1 MIDFRSDTVT
11 RPTVAMRMAMA
22 NAEVGDDVY
31 GDDPSVN
38 ALEEKMAQLTGK
50 ESALLVPS
58 GTQSNLIALLTHC
71 GRGDEYIVG
80 QNYHT
85 YLYESGGAAS
95 LGSIVP
101 QPVAVEADG
110 SLDLDKISAV
120 IKPKDVHYAHSR
132 LLSLEN
138 THLGKVLSNSYLQ
151 SAIALAQS
159 HQMATHLDGARIFNV
174 AVAQQMPVSDITA
187 PFDTVSVCC
196 SKGLGAPIGS
206 LLCGPRDFILAAR
219 RWRKM
224 VGGGMRQAGMI
235 AAGIDYA
242 LGHHV
247 ARLAQDHALALK
259 LQHELRQIVELK
271 VEEAHTNMLYIEFA
285 SQEIGLRAGSY
296 LQERGILISA
306 GKRVRLVTH
315 LDISSDAAENFVHAL
330 KQFFHSKDE
339 HAGSDLALNMASSN
353 PY

>member
-1 MIDFRSDTVT
+1 MMIDFRSDTVT
-11 RPTVAMRMAMA
+11 RPTAAMRTVMA

-38 ALEEKMAQLTGK
+38 ALEEKMAHLTGK
-50 ESALLVPS
+50 ETAMLVPS

-101 QPVAVEADG
+101 QPIPVEADG
-110 SLDLDKISAV
+110 SLDLNKITAV
-120 IKPKDVHYAHSR
+120 IKPHDVHYARSK

-138 THLGKVLSNSYLQ
+138 THSGKVLSNNYLKA
-151 SAIALAQS
+151 AIALARS
-159 HQMATHLDGARIFNV
+159 HQMAAHLDGARVFNA
-174 AVAQQMPVSDITA
+174 AVAQQLAVHEITA

-206 LLCGPRDFILAAR
+206 LLCGPRDFILQAR

-224 VGGGMRQAGMI
+224 VGGGMRQAGII
-235 AAGIDYA
+235 AAAIDYA
-242 LGHHV
+242 LDHHV
-247 ARLAQDHALALK
+247 ERLAQDHAIALS
-259 LQHELRQIVELK
+259 LQHELSQIAELK
-271 VEEAHTNMLYIEFA
+271 VEAAHTNMLYIEFT
-285 SQEIGLRAGSY
+285 SQEIGLQVGAY
-296 LQERGILISA
+296 LRERGILISA

-315 LDISSDAAENFVHAL
+315 LDISANDAENFVQTL
-330 KQFFHSKDE
+330 KQFFHTS
-339 HAGSDLALNMASSN
+339 
-353 PY
+353 

>member
-1 MIDFRSDTVT
+1 MLIDFRSDTVT
-11 RPTVAMRMAMA
+11 RPSAAMRIVMA

-38 ALEEKMAQLTGK
+38 ALEEKMAHLTGK

-101 QPVAVEADG
+101 QPVPVEVDG
-110 SLDLDKISAV
+110 SLDLHKIAAV
-120 IKPKDVHYAHSR
+120 IKPDDLHYARSS

-138 THLGKVLSNSYLQ
+138 THLGKVLSNTYLQ
-151 SAIALAQS
+151 SAIALARS
-159 HQMATHLDGARIFNV
+159 HQMAVHLDGARVFNA
-174 AVAQQMPVSDITA
+174 AVAQQIPVSEITS

-224 VGGGMRQAGMI
+224 VGGGMRQAGI
-235 AAGIDYA
+235 LAAAIDYA
-242 LGHHV
+242 LEHQV
-247 ARLAQDHALALK
+247 ERLAQDHALALT
-259 LQHELRQIVELK
+259 LQHALSQMAELK
-271 VEEAHTNMLYIEFA
+271 VEKAHTNMLYIEFA
-285 SQEIGLRAGSY
+285 SQDIGLRAGLY
-296 LQERGILISA
+296 LREHGILISA

-315 LDISSDAAENFVHAL
+315 LDISKEDADKFVHDL
-330 KQFFHSKDE
+330 KQFFQTI
-339 HAGSDLALNMASSN
+339 
-353 PY
+353 

>member
-1 MIDFRSDTVT
+1 MMIDFRSDTVT
-11 RPTVAMRMAMA
+11 RPTVAMRAAMA
-22 NAEVGDDVY
+22 QAEVGDDVY

-38 ALEEKMAQLTGK
+38 ALEEKTASLTGK
-50 ESALLVPS
+50 EAALLVPS

-110 SLDLDKISAV
+110 SLDLNKITAV
-120 IKPKDVHYAHSR
+120 IKPDDVHYARST

-138 THLGKVLSNSYLQ
+138 THLGKVLSNNYLQ
-151 SAIALAQS
+151 SAIALAHS
-159 HQMATHLDGARIFNV
+159 NNMAAHLDGARVFNA
-174 AVAQQMPVSDITA
+174 AVAQQMPVHEITA

-206 LLCGPRDFILAAR
+206 LLCGPRDFILKAR

-224 VGGGMRQAGMI
+224 VGGGMRQAGII
-235 AAGIDYA
+235 AAAIDHA
-242 LGHHV
+242 LDHHV
-247 ARLAQDHALALK
+247 ERLAQDHVLALT
-259 LQHELRQIVELK
+259 LQHELSQIAELK
-271 VEEAHTNMLYIEFA
+271 VETAHTNMLYIEFA
-285 SQEIGLRAGSY
+285 SQEIGLRAGVY
-296 LQERGILISA
+296 LRERGILVSA

-315 LDISSDAAENFVHAL
+315 LDINASDAANFVHAL
-330 KQFFHSKDE
+330 KQFFHSTQQEIK
-339 HAGSDLALNMASSN
+339 
-353 PY
+353 

>member
-11 RPTVAMRMAMA
+11 RPTTAMRSVMSQAA
-22 NAEVGDDVY
+22 VGDDVY

-38 ALEEKMAQLTGK
+38 ALEDRMAGLTGH
-50 ESALLVPS
+50 ESSLLVPS

-101 QPVAVEADG
+101 QPIAVETDG
-110 SLDLDKISAV
+110 SLALDKIKAV
-120 IKPKDVHYAHSR
+120 IKPKDIHFAQSK

-138 THLGKVLSNSYLQ
+138 THLGQVISNDY
-151 SAIALAQS
+151 LAQAITLARS
-159 HQMATHLDGARIFNV
+159 EELAVHLDGARVFNA
-174 AVAQQMPVSDITA
+174 AVAQRMPINEITQQFDSVSI
-187 PFDTVSVCC
+187 CC

-206 LLCGPRDFILAAR
+206 LLCGSRDFIRAAR

-224 VGGGMRQAGMI
+224 VGGGMRQAGLL
-235 AAGIDYA
+235 AAAIDYA
-242 LGHHV
+242 LDHHV
-247 ARLAQDHALALK
+247 ERLEQDHQHAQL
-259 LQHELRQIVELK
+259 LQEQLVTISQLQVEP
-271 VEEAHTNMLYIEFA
+271 AHTNMLYVNFA
-285 SQEIGLRAGSY
+285 SQEIGLQAGVY
-296 LQERGILISA
+296 LQTKGICISG

-315 LDISSDAAENFVHAL
+315 LDISRHDILRLVEEL
-330 KQFFHSKDE
+330 KGYF
-339 HAGSDLALNMASSN
+339 SSVN
-353 PY
+353 QVSRCSQ

>member
-1 MIDFRSDTVT
+1 MMIDFRSDTVT
-11 RPTVAMRMAMA
+11 RPTAAMRTVMA

-38 ALEEKMAQLTGK
+38 ALEEKMAHLTGK
-50 ESALLVPS
+50 EAAMLVPS

-101 QPVAVEADG
+101 QPIAVEADG
-110 SLDLDKISAV
+110 SLDLNKITAV
-120 IKPKDVHYAHSR
+120 IKPHDVHYARSK

-138 THLGKVLSNSYLQ
+138 THSGKVLSNNYLKA
-151 SAIALAQS
+151 AIALARS
-159 HQMATHLDGARIFNV
+159 HQMAAHLDGARVFNA
-174 AVAQQMPVSDITA
+174 AVAQQLPVYEITA

-206 LLCGPRDFILAAR
+206 LLCGPRDFILQAR

-224 VGGGMRQAGMI
+224 VGGGMRQAGII
-235 AAGIDYA
+235 AAAIDYA
-242 LGHHV
+242 LDHHV
-247 ARLAQDHALALK
+247 ERLAQDHAIALS
-259 LQHELRQIVELK
+259 LQHELSQITELK
-271 VEEAHTNMLYIEFA
+271 VDAAHTNMLYIEFA
-285 SQEIGLRAGSY
+285 SQEIGLQAGSY
-296 LQERGILISA
+296 LRERGILISA
-306 GKRVRLVTH
+306 GKRVRLVMH
-315 LDISSDAAENFVHAL
+315 LDIATNDAENFVQAV
-330 KQFFHSKDE
+330 KQFFHTS
-339 HAGSDLALNMASSN
+339 
-353 PY
+353 

>member
-1 MIDFRSDTVT
+1 MMIDFRSDTVT
-11 RPTVAMRMAMA
+11 RPTAAMRTVMA

-38 ALEEKMAQLTGK
+38 ALVEKMAHLTGK
-50 ESALLVPS
+50 EAAMLVPS

-101 QPVAVEADG
+101 QPIAVEADG
-110 SLDLDKISAV
+110 SLDLNKITAV
-120 IKPKDVHYAHSR
+120 IKPHDVHYARSK

-138 THLGKVLSNSYLQ
+138 THSGKVLSNNYLKA
-151 SAIALAQS
+151 AIALARS
-159 HQMATHLDGARIFNV
+159 HQMSAHLDGARVFNA
-174 AVAQQMPVSDITA
+174 AVAQQLPVSEITA

-206 LLCGPRDFILAAR
+206 LLCGPRDFILQAR

-224 VGGGMRQAGMI
+224 VGGGMRQAGII
-235 AAGIDYA
+235 AAAIDYT
-242 LGHHV
+242 LDHHV
-247 ARLAQDHALALK
+247 ERLAQDHALALS
-259 LQHELRQIVELK
+259 LQHELSQITELK
-271 VEEAHTNMLYIEFA
+271 VEAAHTNMLYIEFA

-296 LQERGILISA
+296 LRERGILISA

-315 LDISSDAAENFVHAL
+315 LDITTNDAENFVQAV
-330 KQFFHSKDE
+330 KQFFHTS
-339 HAGSDLALNMASSN
+339 
-353 PY
+353 

>member
-11 RPTVAMRMAMA
+11 RPTAAMRTVMA

-38 ALEEKMAQLTGK
+38 ALEEKMAHLTGK
-50 ESALLVPS
+50 ETAMLVPS

-101 QPVAVEADG
+101 QPIPVEADG
-110 SLDLDKISAV
+110 SLDLNKITAV
-120 IKPKDVHYAHSR
+120 IKPHDVHYARSK

-138 THLGKVLSNSYLQ
+138 THSGKVLSNNYLKA
-151 SAIALAQS
+151 AIALARS
-159 HQMATHLDGARIFNV
+159 HQMAAHLDGARVFNA
-174 AVAQQMPVSDITA
+174 AVAQQLAVHEITA

-206 LLCGPRDFILAAR
+206 LLCGPRDFILQAR

-224 VGGGMRQAGMI
+224 VGGGMRQAGII
-235 AAGIDYA
+235 AAAIDYA
-242 LGHHV
+242 LDHHV
-247 ARLAQDHALALK
+247 ERLAQDHAIALS
-259 LQHELRQIVELK
+259 LQHELSQIAELK
-271 VEEAHTNMLYIEFA
+271 VEAAHTNMLYIEFA

-296 LQERGILISA
+296 LRERGILISA

-315 LDISSDAAENFVHAL
+315 LDITTNDAENFVQAV
-330 KQFFHSKDE
+330 KQFFHTS
-339 HAGSDLALNMASSN
+339 
-353 PY
+353 

>member
-1 MIDFRSDTVT
+1 MMIDFRSDTVT
-11 RPTVAMRMAMA
+11 RPTAAMRTVMA

-38 ALEEKMAQLTGK
+38 ALEEKMAHLTGK
-50 ESALLVPS
+50 ETAMLVPS

-101 QPVAVEADG
+101 QPIPVEADG
-110 SLDLDKISAV
+110 SLDLNKITAV
-120 IKPKDVHYAHSR
+120 IKPHDVHYARSK

-138 THLGKVLSNSYLQ
+138 THSGKVLSNNYLKA
-151 SAIALAQS
+151 AIALARS
-159 HQMATHLDGARIFNV
+159 HQMAAHLDGARVFNA
-174 AVAQQMPVSDITA
+174 AVAQQLAVHEITA

-206 LLCGPRDFILAAR
+206 LLCGPRDFILQAR

-224 VGGGMRQAGMI
+224 VGGGMRQAGII
-235 AAGIDYA
+235 AAAIDYA
-242 LGHHV
+242 LDHHV
-247 ARLAQDHALALK
+247 ERLAQDHAIALS
-259 LQHELRQIVELK
+259 LQHELSQIAELK
-271 VEEAHTNMLYIEFA
+271 VEAAHTNMLYIEFT
-285 SQEIGLRAGSY
+285 SQEIGLQVGAY
-296 LQERGILISA
+296 LRERGILISA

-315 LDISSDAAENFVHAL
+315 LDITTNDAENFVQAV
-330 KQFFHSKDE
+330 KQFFHTS
-339 HAGSDLALNMASSN
+339 
-353 PY
+353 